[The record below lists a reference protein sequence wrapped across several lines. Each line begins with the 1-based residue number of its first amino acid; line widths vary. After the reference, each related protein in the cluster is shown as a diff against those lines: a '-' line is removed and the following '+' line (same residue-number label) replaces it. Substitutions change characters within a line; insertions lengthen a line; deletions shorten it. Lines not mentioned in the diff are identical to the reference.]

1 MTNGLKSCEGEIP
14 FIFCAFPLNFEFNL
28 FVLHLA
34 YMNPPIYI
42 YIYIYEKHVFLFI
55 TNSLF
60 LSQVTLLLSPPIFL
74 KCSLTSALSHTNHLT
89 SKILK

>member
-1 MTNGLKSCEGEIP
+1 MTNGLKSCQGEIP

-42 YIYIYEKHVFLFI
+42 YIYIYIYMKNMFFYSSQILSFLVK
-55 TNSLF
+55 L
-60 LSQVTLLLSPPIFL
+60 PY
-74 KCSLTSALSHTNHLT
+74 CSLPQSF
-89 SKILK
+89 